1 MWVSSTAIANYVWK
15 WELLNLR
22 AVSPVVWPK
31 GVKQLFLS
39 LSDHI
44 HVFPPIFSIT
54 WNHRILWKHKT
65 AIAVKACSHGHVL
78 WRKRKKKKKTVLVC
92 VRNRNSGKKGA
103 QKHSYDLLITC
114 VAFEKWV
121 SKRQSSKWRIT
132 FWQQEKKKE
141 IKARRTKE
149 KPYVCGHHW
158 SAGEKGRNIHVASNQ

>member
-1 MWVSSTAIANYVWK
+1 MTAKQIKKKKKIACMWVSSTAIANYVWK

-39 LSDHI
+39 LSNHI

-78 WRKRKKKKKTVLVC
+78 WRKGKEKRKQYSYAWGIETVE
-92 VRNRNSGKKGA
+92 KKGA

-132 FWQQEKKKE
+132 F
-141 IKARRTKE
+141 
-149 KPYVCGHHW
+149 
-158 SAGEKGRNIHVASNQ
+158 